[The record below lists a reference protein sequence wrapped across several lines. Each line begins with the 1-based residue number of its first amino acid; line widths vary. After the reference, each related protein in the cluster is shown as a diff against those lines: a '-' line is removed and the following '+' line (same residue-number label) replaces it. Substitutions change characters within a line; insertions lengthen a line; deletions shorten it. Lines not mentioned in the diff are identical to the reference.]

1 MTLLKAKAGQ
11 AGPRLRRTTSASRK
25 KTFWLTTMM
34 LPGAVWLLLIR
45 YLPIFGIVIA
55 FKNYRAFRPNTFWNN
70 IVRSE
75 FVGLKNF
82 EFLNSPD
89 TGIMIRN
96 TIGYNLLWIV
106 LGLIISVAFA
116 IMMSELT
123 TRFLAKAYQTMMFFP
138 YFLL

>member
-1 MTLLKAKAGQ
+1 
-11 AGPRLRRTTSASRK
+11 
-25 KTFWLTTMM
+25 MM

-106 LGLIISVAFA
+106 LGLIISVALA
-116 IMMSELT
+116 IMISELSPLC
-123 TRFLAKAYQTMMFFP
+123 LAKA
-138 YFLL
+138 